1 MNGLHLRILWNA
13 EEQTLL
19 GPAVTAMVLLPDKEV
34 KGMSFRDL
42 NRDSSAANFNWT
54 MLNLIKN
61 LSDEGW
67 ATRIIDDN
75 EIEVIRL
82 NLPAD
87 IKHERCK
94 E

>member
-1 MNGLHLRILWNA
+1 MNGLRLRITWN
-13 EEQTLL
+13 EERTSF
-19 GPAVTAMVLLPDKEV
+19 GDAITATVMLPDKEIR
-34 KGMSFRDL
+34 GMAFRDL

-54 MLNLIKN
+54 MLKLIKN

-67 ATRIIDDN
+67 ATRIINDN